1 VDIDKAWWTKEMP
14 PQRKKQRK
22 MDNTEHIME
31 QTEINMYKDMI
42 RKIQAELQAE
52 IITLEEERSSLLEII
67 KKQKEQINNQAKM
80 LSDPMFVRSNEPYW
94 VETGMKPK
102 KTKYFEVDHWGK
114 SYKVV
119 ASDNTGDI

>member
-1 VDIDKAWWTKEMP
+1 
-14 PQRKKQRK
+14 

-31 QTEINMYKDMI
+31 QSEINMYKDMI
-42 RKIQAELQAE
+42 RHLQAE
-52 IITLEEERSSLLEII
+52 IITLEEERSSLLETV

>member
-1 VDIDKAWWTKEMP
+1 
-14 PQRKKQRK
+14 
-22 MDNTEHIME
+22 ME

-52 IITLEEERSSLLEII
+52 IITLEEERYILLDRIITLEEERSSLLETI
-67 KKQKEQINNQAKM
+67 KKQKQQINNQAKM
-80 LSDPMFVRSNEPYW
+80 LSDVRKDPLFVKSDEPYW
-94 VETGMKPK
+94 VETGMQPK

>member
-80 LSDPMFVRSNEPYW
+80 LSDPMFVRNEQYW
-94 VETGMKPK
+94 VETKMQPK
-102 KTKYFEVDHWGK
+102 KTKYFDVDHWGK

>member
-1 VDIDKAWWTKEMP
+1 
-14 PQRKKQRK
+14 
-22 MDNTEHIME
+22 
-31 QTEINMYKDMI
+31 MI

-80 LSDPMFVRSNEPYW
+80 LSDPMFVRNEQYW
-94 VETGMKPK
+94 VETKMQPK
-102 KTKYFEVDHWGK
+102 KTKYFDVDHWGK

>member
-1 VDIDKAWWTKEMP
+1 
-14 PQRKKQRK
+14 

-94 VETGMKPK
+94 VETGMQPK

-119 ASDNTGDI
+119 ASDNTGDF

>member
-1 VDIDKAWWTKEMP
+1 
-14 PQRKKQRK
+14 

-52 IITLEEERSSLLEII
+52 IITIEEERYILLDRIITLEEERSSLLEII

-80 LSDPMFVRSNEPYW
+80 LSDPMFVRSNEPYY
-94 VETGMKPK
+94 VETEMQPK
-102 KTKYFEVDHWGK
+102 KTKYFEVDYWGS

>member
-1 VDIDKAWWTKEMP
+1 
-14 PQRKKQRK
+14 
-22 MDNTEHIME
+22 ME

-52 IITLEEERSSLLEII
+52 IITLEEICSKLEDEKSALLETI

-94 VETGMKPK
+94 VETGMQPK

-119 ASDNTGDI
+119 ASDNTGDF

>member
-1 VDIDKAWWTKEMP
+1 
-14 PQRKKQRK
+14 

-31 QTEINMYKDMI
+31 QSEKNMYKDMI
-42 RKIQAELQAE
+42 RHLQTE
-52 IITLEEERSSLLEII
+52 IITLEEACSKLEDEKSALLETI

-80 LSDPMFVRSNEPYW
+80 LSDPMFVRSTEPYW
-94 VETGMKPK
+94 VETGMQPK

>member
-1 VDIDKAWWTKEMP
+1 
-14 PQRKKQRK
+14 

-42 RKIQAELQAE
+42 RHIQAELQAE

-94 VETGMKPK
+94 VETEMQPK
-102 KTKYFEVDHWGK
+102 KTKYFDVDHWGK

>member
-1 VDIDKAWWTKEMP
+1 
-14 PQRKKQRK
+14 

-31 QTEINMYKDMI
+31 QSEINMYKDMI
-42 RKIQAELQAE
+42 RHLQAE
-52 IITLEEERSSLLEII
+52 IITLEEERSSLLETV

-94 VETGMKPK
+94 VETGMQPK
-102 KTKYFEVDHWGK
+102 KTKYFDVDHWGK